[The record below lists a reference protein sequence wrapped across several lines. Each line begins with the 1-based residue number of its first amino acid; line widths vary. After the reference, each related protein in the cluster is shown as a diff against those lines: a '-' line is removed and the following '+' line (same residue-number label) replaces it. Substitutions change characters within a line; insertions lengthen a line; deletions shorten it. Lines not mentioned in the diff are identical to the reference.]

1 MPWFICEMRRES
13 GFEKCEPLFIEQDR
27 MMAAEDWDAAE
38 MPWKRMRTTLNLYDD
53 ESQPPIDEY
62 LLRIHGRRD
71 APPLLNPAL
80 SRGRESERVP
90 EHLEF
95 VEKMA

>member
-38 MPWKRMRTTLNLYDD
+38 MPWKRMRTTLNLSMTTSRCRRLTSTCYASTED
-53 ESQPPIDEY
+53 ETH
-62 LLRIHGRRD
+62 LRY
-71 APPLLNPAL
+71 
-80 SRGRESERVP
+80 
-90 EHLEF
+90 
-95 VEKMA
+95 